1 MQKKKN
7 PWHNPTVLH
16 NKSLRE
22 LEKGTYLNIKQVIYS
37 ESIAKIKLNGEKLE
51 EILLKSWTGQDCP
64 LSPYLFSIVHEVVS
78 EQKYH

>member
-1 MQKKKN
+1 M
-7 PWHNPTVLH
+7 
-16 NKSLRE
+16 
-22 LEKGTYLNIKQVIYS
+22 IYS